1 MGLSLATTSGK
12 GGTGKST
19 VSVGLAMAFAAM
31 GKRVLLVDLDEG
43 LRCLDLILGVDREV
57 VLDLSDILAGCDIA
71 DATYSPSLF
80 TGLDVIPAPMKLGE
94 INRNKFAA
102 FAKKVTR
109 KYDVTIFD
117 FPAGIDFSLYG
128 LLDKRTTFLT
138 VCNPDPVS
146 VKAAGA
152 VCRNLADKKITAR
165 LIINRFEASY
175 MRSGIYSNVDDII
188 DLSGIRLMGL
198 VPQSTDLALLSVN
211 HKISKH
217 CKAAKAFKRIAE
229 RLCGKDIKL
238 PRRLTRI

>member
-19 VSVGLAMAFAAM
+19 VSVGLALAFAAM
-31 GKRVLLVDLDEG
+31 GRRVLLVDLDEG
-43 LRCLDLILGVDREV
+43 LRCLDLILGVEHEV

-71 DATYSPSLF
+71 DATYTPSANPSLN
-80 TGLDVIPAPMKLGE
+80 VIPAPMKLGE
-94 INRNKFAA
+94 IDKAKFAE
-102 FAKKVTR
+102 FAKKVTK
-109 KYDVTIFD
+109 KYDVAIFD

-152 VCRNLADKKITAR
+152 VCTNLAEKNITAR

-188 DLSGIRLMGL
+188 DLSGIRLMGII
-198 VPQSTDLALLSVN
+198 PQSTDLALLSVRHN
-211 HKISKH
+211 ISKKS
-217 CKAAKAFKRIAE
+217 KAAKAFRRIAE
-229 RLCGKDIKL
+229 RAAGKDIKL
-238 PRRLTRI
+238 PRLSRI